1 MAKKEEER
9 EKVVSGLEEAKA
21 TAKNERLI
29 YLARKYY
36 TKWQTLYRRQRVR
49 RSFYVPYMKITII

>member
-9 EKVVSGLEEAKA
+9 KKVVSGLEEAKA

-36 TKWQTLYRRQRVR
+36 TKWQTLHRRQRVR

>member
-36 TKWQTLYRRQRVR
+36 TKWQTLHRRQRVR